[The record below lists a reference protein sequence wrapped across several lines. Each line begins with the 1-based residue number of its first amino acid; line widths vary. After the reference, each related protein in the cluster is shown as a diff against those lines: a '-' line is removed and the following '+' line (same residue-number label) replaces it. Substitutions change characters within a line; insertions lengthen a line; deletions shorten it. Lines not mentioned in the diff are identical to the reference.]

1 MPASVILL
9 YHQLGQPESD
19 PFAQY
24 VAPEHF
30 AGHVEVISNRRPV
43 TLAALS
49 REVLDGSVPGN
60 GIAVTFDD
68 GYLSGLRIAKP
79 VLERA
84 GVPATVFVTT
94 GLTGGEREFW
104 WYDLADAFAPE
115 RALPAQ
121 LCLDT
126 GEATRAWMTDMVER
140 RALLIEVWAWLRLQS
155 PSATQAGLAAAR
167 DWAGLP
173 PAGRPSEE
181 ARCMTVA
188 ELNELVAGGLI
199 EVGAHTRTHPVLCAR
214 SPREQYEE
222 IAGSREDLESWLGA
236 PVTAFAYPF
245 GRRPNEYR
253 APAVRAARAS
263 GLQRAVSVAS
273 LPVTAKS
280 SIYELPRHVVPNIPA
295 DQFERWLEQCLD
307 PPAPPRP
314 PLLQSRVLRPLRERV
329 AAPGRL

>member
-9 YHQLGQPESD
+9 YHQLGRPASD

-24 VAPEHF
+24 VDPEYF
-30 AGHVEVISNRRPV
+30 AGHVEVISKHRPL
-43 TLAALS
+43 TLAGLS
-49 REVLDGSVPGN
+49 GEVRDGSVPAN

-79 VLERA
+79 VLERSE
-84 GVPATVFVTT
+84 VPATVFVAT
-94 GLTGGEREFW
+94 GLTGGERDFW
-104 WYDLADAFAPE
+104 WYDLAEAFAPE
-115 RALPAQ
+115 RALPVE
-121 LCLDT
+121 LRLDT
-126 GEATRAWMTDMVER
+126 GEAKRTWQSDTIER
-140 RALLIEVWAWLRLQS
+140 HSLLIEVWAWLRLQS

-167 DWAGLP
+167 DLAGLP
-173 PAGRPSEE
+173 TAGRPSEE
-181 ARCMTVA
+181 ARCMTVD
-188 ELNELVAGGLI
+188 ELNELVSGGLI

-214 SPREQYEE
+214 SPREQREE
-222 IAGSREDLESWLGA
+222 IAGSREDLEEWLGI

-253 APAVRAARAS
+253 EAAVRAVRAS

-273 LPVTAKS
+273 LPVTAGS